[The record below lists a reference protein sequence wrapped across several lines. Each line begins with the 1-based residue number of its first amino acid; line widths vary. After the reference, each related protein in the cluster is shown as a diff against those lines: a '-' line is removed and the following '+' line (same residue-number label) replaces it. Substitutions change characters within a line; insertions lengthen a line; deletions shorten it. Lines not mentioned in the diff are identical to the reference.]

1 MEVDADLPSSPD
13 RLTALMDRLA
23 AADVVAGSPYVPG
36 GGTMNWPSRAGG
48 EMIISGRPGRLN
60 P

>member
-1 MEVDADLPSSPD
+1 MEVDADLPSPD
-13 RLTALMDRLA
+13 RLTAVMDRLA